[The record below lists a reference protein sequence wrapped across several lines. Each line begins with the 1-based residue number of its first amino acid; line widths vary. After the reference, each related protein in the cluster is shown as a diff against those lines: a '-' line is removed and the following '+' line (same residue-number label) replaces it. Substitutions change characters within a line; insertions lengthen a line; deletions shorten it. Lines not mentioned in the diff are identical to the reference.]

1 MEITQISSVKLFKI
15 LSNKRYKMFKIKF
28 FLIFFFNL
36 IFLGIPM
43 SDIDAENIT
52 TQNLILEVTQNNQI
66 TDPSET
72 PPTGKVVIKL
82 YPDVAPKHVAQISM
96 LAKEG
101 FYDGIIFHRVIDGFM
116 AQTGDPTGTGMGGSD
131 LPDLRAEFSDE
142 PFVRGTLGMARSQ
155 HPDSAN
161 SQFFICFEEASF
173 LNNQYTVFGKVID
186 GMEYIDK
193 IMRGEPP
200 DYPDKIVS
208 MKLSD

>member
-1 MEITQISSVKLFKI
+1 MPIINSFSI
-15 LSNKRYKMFKIKF
+15 LSF
-28 FLIFFFNL
+28 FLFFM
-36 IFLGIPM
+36 GIPM
-43 SDIDAENIT
+43 SDINAENIKS
-52 TQNLILEVTQNNQI
+52 QNLVMEVTQNSEI
-66 TDPSET
+66 TDPSEN

-82 YPDVAPKHVAQISM
+82 YPDVAPKHVAQITM

-101 FYDGIIFHRVIDGFM
+101 FYDGIIFHRVIEGFM

-131 LPDLRAEFSDE
+131 LPDIRAEFSDE

-161 SQFFICFEEASF
+161 SQFFICFEVSSF
-173 LNNQYTVFGKVID
+173 LNGQYTVFGKVVE

-193 IMRGEPP
+193 VMRGEPP

>member
-1 MEITQISSVKLFKI
+1 MEITQNS
-15 LSNKRYKMFKIKF
+15 
-28 FLIFFFNL
+28 
-36 IFLGIPM
+36 
-43 SDIDAENIT
+43 E
-52 TQNLILEVTQNNQI
+52 I
-66 TDPSET
+66 TDPSEN
-72 PPTGKVVIKL
+72 PPIGKVVIKL
-82 YPDVAPKHVAQISM
+82 YPDVAPKHVDQITM

-101 FYDGIIFHRVIDGFM
+101 FYDGIIFHRVIEGFM

-131 LPDLRAEFSDE
+131 LPDIRAEFSDE
-142 PFVRGTLGMARSQ
+142 PFIRGTLGMARSQ

-173 LNNQYTVFGKVID
+173 LNGQYTVFGKVVE

-193 IMRGEPP
+193 VMRGEPP